1 MHWPRFRLT
10 KCNPSEQATTWD
22 STTGG
27 GGEGGYKI
35 RVAVGRGLAGLG
47 VVIAS
52 GDVAYH
58 ADDDA
63 VSPPLPRK
71 GALAARDLVQVPISG
86 NGVKCEVRKARPA
99 RV

>member
-10 KCNPSEQATTWD
+10 KCNPSEHATTWD

-27 GGEGGYKI
+27 GGKGGYKI

-58 ADDDA
+58 A

-86 NGVKCEVRKARPA
+86 NGVKREVRKARPA